1 MASKS
6 AIVAQWED
14 TIELENLSGVSLQPT
29 VTYASSTYLYWLF
42 LLSDTEREFL
52 LPAL

>member
-14 TIELENLSGVSLQPT
+14 TTELENLSGVSLQPT
-29 VTYASSTYLYWLF
+29 VTYASSTYYPVLTSTYPVLVNSS
-42 LLSDTEREFL
+42 L
-52 LPAL
+52 